1 MKEQLESQGYDNVE
15 VIPNCKELDI
25 LDANTIKYT
34 EGIPYR
40 LCTFSR
46 VIKEKGIEDAVQA
59 VCDYRKL
66 NAYFFFTCGDLLDA
80 PKWDEQMKKDQVKH
94 TQHDAG
100 HFDIALE
107 LAYYITE

>member
-1 MKEQLESQGYDNVE
+1 MLFRS
-15 VIPNCKELDI
+15 
-25 LDANTIKYT
+25 
-34 EGIPYR
+34 
-40 LCTFSR
+40 
-46 VIKEKGIEDAVQA
+46 

-80 PKWDEQMKKDQVKH
+80 PKWNERIEKNQVKH

-107 LAYYITE
+107 LACYIAE

>member
-1 MKEQLESQGYDNVE
+1 MKNVK
-15 VIPNCKELDI
+15 PMAAFLSKWN
-25 LDANTIKYT
+25 
-34 EGIPYR
+34 
-40 LCTFSR
+40 
-46 VIKEKGIEDAVQA
+46 VQA